1 MNRSQTFGDGQM
13 KISSDIARA
22 FNKAVSNP
30 ENTSIYG
37 KVDWDLVEQE
47 MVLCFELLYTDDPDN
62 KYDYLMRAGSTYDYL
77 IASYEST
84 VPSRIVD
91 MARWA
96 TPGSLAQLL

>member
-1 MNRSQTFGDGQM
+1 M

-47 MVLCFELLYTDDPDN
+47 MAMCFELLYTDEPDN
-62 KYDYLMRAGSTYDYL
+62 TYDYL
-77 IASYEST
+77 VASYEST